1 MHVTAIYPGTFDPM
15 TLGHVDIA
23 HRATKLFDEVIIAVA
38 DNPGKRPFFTLEERV
53 SLATDILQ
61 DQQRIRV
68 EPFTGLLVDH
78 AKKVGANV
86 IMRGLRAVSD
96 FDYEVQIAGMNRQLS
111 PQIETVFVSAAQD
124 YTYLS
129 SSLVREVASHGGD
142 VSNFVHPLVNEALKK
157 RQQ

>member
-15 TLGHVDIA
+15 TNGHIDIA
-23 HRATKLFDEVIIAVA
+23 HRATKLFDDVIIAVA
-38 DNPGKRPFFTLEERV
+38 DNPGKKPFFSLAERV
-53 SLATDILQ
+53 QLAQKILS
-61 DQQRIRV
+61 DCPTIRV

-78 AKKVGANV
+78 ANKVKANV

-111 PQIETVFVSAAQD
+111 PEIETVFVSAAQD
-124 YTYLS
+124 YTFLS

-142 VSNFVHPLVNEALKK
+142 VSDFVHPIVNAALKA
-157 RQQ
+157 REL